1 MPIGLIAAL
10 FTLLVTAIIFG
21 FNHKTKK
28 LFNSYTFY
36 LVTSTIAL
44 IYFIVFRW
52 IWDLKD
58 WIDGNDNNY
67 IGGLAVV
74 KSKVLLLDMCPF
86 LAVFMP
92 VVLIIDRKR
101 RFVPAIAFFAIV
113 GAGITIFGQV
123 MFEKVG
129 PNGNNHLINTTWW
142 EYIFFNKLYF
152 IMHFYIFVM
161 ALIVILNSVS
171 FDKTRVLMAHG
182 YAIAFFT
189 YVIIMVFTLN
199 IDRNATGIV
208 ENDWIGGQYDVLGTF
223 FSNLG
228 LRWPLIPIV
237 AFSLVWIWILLMMLI
252 RNTMVLDL
260 NYIAKKQIEITFLR
274 NQFWNL
280 YQKLKK

>member
-10 FTLLVTAIIFG
+10 FTLLVTGMIFC
-21 FNHKTKK
+21 FNHKTKR

-36 LVTSTIAL
+36 LVTSMIAL
-44 IYFIVFRW
+44 IYFITFRW

-58 WIDGNDNNY
+58 WINGDGNNS
-67 IGGLAVV
+67 VV

-92 VVLIIDRKR
+92 IVLMIDRKR

-129 PNGNNHLINTTWW
+129 PNGNDHLINTTWW

-152 IMHFYIFVM
+152 IMHFYIFIM

-208 ENDWIGGQYDVLGTF
+208 KYDWSQNGQYHVLGEF
-223 FSNLG
+223 FNLP
-228 LRWPLIPIV
+228 WPWTPIV
-237 AFSLVWIWILLMMLI
+237 AFSLVWVWILLMMLI

>member
-10 FTLLVTAIIFG
+10 FTLLVTGMIFG
-21 FNHKTKK
+21 FNHKTKR

-58 WIDGNDNNY
+58 WIDGNGNNS
-67 IGGLAVV
+67 VV

-86 LAVFMP
+86 LAVFMSI
-92 VVLIIDRKR
+92 VLMIDRKR

-129 PNGNNHLINTTWW
+129 PNGNDYLINTTWW

-152 IMHFYIFVM
+152 IMHFYIFIM

-208 ENDWIGGQYDVLGTF
+208 KYDWSQYGQYRVLGEF
-223 FSNLG
+223 FNLP
-228 LRWPLIPIV
+228 WPWTPIV
-237 AFSLVWIWILLMMLI
+237 AFSLVWVWILLMMLI

-274 NQFWNL
+274 NQFWNF